1 MKLRS
6 LLALDPGSTYT
17 GFCIRE
23 LDWEIKPPFSPD
35 GLGLQWGTLK
45 ALPDVSMAVTVSH
58 FIDTLRP
65 PDVRP
70 PIDIIAC
77 EKSFP
82 PKSSAVYAKNWEKT
96 AEVRGVIKSFVRP
109 GVQFFEL
116 TAQEVRS
123 ALKIPRL
130 APRHYNIKKIKGL
143 GGLTQDA
150 RVKKVL
156 CDYTGIAPED
166 FKTSHEVDAVALA
179 YVVCSR
185 LGIAW
190 R

>member
-1 MKLRS
+1 MVPDLTNF
-6 LLALDPGSTYT
+6 LA
-17 GFCIRE
+17 FEC
-23 LDWEIKPPFSPD
+23 
-35 GLGLQWGTLK
+35 
-45 ALPDVSMAVTVSH
+45 PDV
-58 FIDTLRP
+58 L
-65 PDVRP
+65 
-70 PIDIIAC
+70 AC

-123 ALKIPRL
+123 ALKLPRL
-130 APRHYNIKKIKGL
+130 DRTGTYPTRIKGL
-143 GGLTQDA
+143 KGLTQDA
-150 RVKKVL
+150 RLRALL
-156 CDYTGIAPED
+156 CKYTGIAPEQ

-185 LGIAW
+185 LGIGW
-190 R
+190 E